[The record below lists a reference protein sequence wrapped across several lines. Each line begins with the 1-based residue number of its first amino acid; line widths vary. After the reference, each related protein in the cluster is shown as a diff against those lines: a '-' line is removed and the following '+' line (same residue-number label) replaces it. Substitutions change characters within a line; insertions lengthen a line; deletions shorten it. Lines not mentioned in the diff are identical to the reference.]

1 MGVIVSISG
10 LLNDMLKQCVR
21 CSQKKSTIAVHC
33 YKHSYHNMFAHMCV
47 LCFMS
52 VCLDQKNTC
61 CYKQCFINMPF
72 RGCPWASLFIMGLL
86 AGDYT
91 CRLTLLLS
99 FCAGTAVLWGGLRP
113 PLFIMGLLVGDYIC
127 HLRLLLSLCASAV
140 VSIGSLRPPLFL
152 TRPPSRQ
159 LLR

>member
-99 FCAGTAVLWGGLRP
+99 FCAGTVVSRGGLRP
-113 PLFIMGLLVGDYIC
+113 SFHNGPACWGL
-127 HLRLLLSLCASAV
+127 HLSSETAFVTLCQCS
-140 VSIGSLRPPLFL
+140 SFNR
-152 TRPPSRQ
+152 
-159 LLR
+159 